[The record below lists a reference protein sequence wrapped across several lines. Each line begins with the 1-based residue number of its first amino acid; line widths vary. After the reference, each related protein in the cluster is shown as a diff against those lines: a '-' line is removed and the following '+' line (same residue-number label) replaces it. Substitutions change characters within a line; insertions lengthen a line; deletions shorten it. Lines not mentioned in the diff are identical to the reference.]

1 MDVRIDLRRFMTRT
15 HLDSPIAEAFL
26 RGRPGGGRCHVVRRR
41 WSKDI
46 QFSAG
51 SRAGPDR
58 CRRHKKRHRSALLK
72 LFGPEGR
79 TIVVSGDAAEDKD
92 GRAEF
97 ARLAHDGMHIDQ
109 PYPARAIIEVG
120 PENWPFPVPL
130 VLKNGQWSFDSA
142 QGKIEVLARRVGRN
156 ELNALE
162 VCRGYVE
169 AQMEYAA
176 RDRDADGILE
186 YAQTILSKP
195 GKKDGLYWEGES
207 ETLVPKSFADA
218 AAVMLA
224 DRGKKAQPYHGYF
237 FHILKAQGPA
247 AEGGAVDYV
256 VKGEMIGGFALV
268 AWPAE
273 YGVSGV
279 NTFIVNHNGMVYE
292 KDLGPTTTVLAHG
305 MTQFNPGKG
314 WQKVTGE

>member
-1 MDVRIDLRRFMTRT
+1 MIRTDSYLLKKLSFAAALVAAAAMLLAAAGQRTFGSPQEAAQALID
-15 HLDSPIAEAFL
+15 A
-26 RGRPGGGRCHVVRRR
+26 
-41 WSKDI
+41 
-46 QFSAG
+46 AG
-51 SRAGPDR
+51 KNDTE
-58 CRRHKKRHRSALLK
+58 ALLK

-79 TIVVSGDAAEDKD
+79 TIVVSGDAAEDKN
-92 GRAEF
+92 GRADF
-97 ARLAHDGMHIDQ
+97 ARLAQEGMHIVQ
-109 PYPARAIIEVG
+109 PHPARAIIEVG

-156 ELNALE
+156 ELNAID

-186 YAQTILSKP
+186 YAQTILSTP

-207 ETLVPKSFADA
+207 ETLVPKSFGDA

-224 DRGKKAQPYHGYF
+224 AKGKKAQPYHGYF
-237 FHILKAQGPA
+237 FHILKAQGPD
-247 AEGGAVDYV
+247 AEGGAMNYV

-279 NTFIVNHNGMVYE
+279 NTFIVNQSGAVYE
-292 KDLGPTTTVLAHG
+292 RDLGPTTGVLARQ
-305 MTQFNPGKG
+305 MPRFNPEKG
-314 WQKVTGE
+314 WQKITGE

>member
-1 MDVRIDLRRFMTRT
+1 MTSTHSNLWKNLSFAAALVAAAATLLPAAGERMFSSPQEAAQALIDAADKNDT
-15 HLDSPIAEAFL
+15 E
-26 RGRPGGGRCHVVRRR
+26 
-41 WSKDI
+41 
-46 QFSAG
+46 
-51 SRAGPDR
+51 
-58 CRRHKKRHRSALLK
+58 ALLK
-72 LFGPEGR
+72 VFGPEGR
-79 TIVVSGDAAEDKD
+79 TIVISGDAAEDKD

-97 ARLAHDGMHIDQ
+97 ARLAHQSMHIDQ
-109 PYPARAIIEVG
+109 PYAGRAIIEIG
-120 PENWPFPVPL
+120 PEKWPFPVPL
-130 VLKNGQWSFDSA
+130 ALKDGKWIFDSA
-142 QGKIEVLARRVGRN
+142 AGKIEVLARRVGRN
-156 ELNALE
+156 EINAID

-186 YAQTILSKP
+186 YAQTIVSAP

-224 DRGKKAQPYHGYF
+224 APGKKAQPYHGYL

-247 AEGGAVDYV
+247 AEGGAMDYV

-279 NTFIVNHNGMVYE
+279 NTLIVNQSGVVYE
-292 KDLGPTTTVLAHG
+292 KDLGASTGALARQ
-305 MTQFNPGKG
+305 MTRFNPDKG

>member
-1 MDVRIDLRRFMTRT
+1 MTSTYSNLWKNLSFAAALVAAAATLLPAAGERT
-15 HLDSPIAEAFL
+15 FSSPQEAAQAL
-26 RGRPGGGRCHVVRRR
+26 LEA
-41 WSKDI
+41 
-46 QFSAG
+46 AG
-51 SRAGPDR
+51 KNDTE
-58 CRRHKKRHRSALLK
+58 ALLK

-79 TIVVSGDAAEDKD
+79 PIVVSGDAAEDKN
-92 GRAEF
+92 GRDEF
-97 ARLAHDGMHIDQ
+97 ARLAHESMHIAQ
-109 PYPARAIIEVG
+109 PHASRAIIEVG

-130 VLKNGQWSFDSA
+130 VRKNGQWMFDSS

-156 ELNALE
+156 ELNAID

-186 YAQTILSKP
+186 YAQTIVSAP

-224 DRGKKAQPYHGYF
+224 ASGKKAQPYHGYF

-247 AEGGAVDYV
+247 AEGGAMNYV

-279 NTFIVNHNGMVYE
+279 NTFIVNQSGAVYE
-292 KDLGPTTTVLAHG
+292 KDLGPTTGAVARQ
-305 MTQFNPGKG
+305 MTRFNPDKG

>member
-1 MDVRIDLRRFMTRT
+1 MTRT
-15 HLDSPIAEAFL
+15 YSHLLKKLSFAAALVAAAAMLFAAAGQRTFSSPQEAAQAL
-26 RGRPGGGRCHVVRRR
+26 IDAAD
-41 WSKDI
+41 KNDTE
-46 QFSAG
+46 
-51 SRAGPDR
+51 
-58 CRRHKKRHRSALLK
+58 ALLK

-79 TIVVSGDAAEDKD
+79 TIVVSGDAAEDKN

-97 ARLAHDGMHIDQ
+97 ARLAHEGMHIDQ
-109 PYPARAIIEVG
+109 PYPSRAIIEVG
-120 PENWPFPVPL
+120 AENWPFPVPL
-130 VLKNGQWSFDSA
+130 ALKNGQWSFDSA
-142 QGKIEVLARRVGRN
+142 KGKIEVLARRVGRN
-156 ELNALE
+156 EINAID

-186 YAQTILSKP
+186 YAQTILSAP

-237 FHILKAQGPA
+237 FHILKAQGPDA
-247 AEGGAVDYV
+247 DGGAMNYM
-256 VKGEMIGGFALV
+256 VKGDMIGGFALV

-279 NTFIVNHNGMVYE
+279 NTLIVNQSGVVYE
-292 KDLGPTTTVLAHG
+292 KDLGPTTGVLARG

-314 WQKVTGE
+314 WQKLTGE

>member
-1 MDVRIDLRRFMTRT
+1 VAAAATLLPAAGERTFSSPQEAAQALIDAADKNDT
-15 HLDSPIAEAFL
+15 D
-26 RGRPGGGRCHVVRRR
+26 
-41 WSKDI
+41 
-46 QFSAG
+46 
-51 SRAGPDR
+51 
-58 CRRHKKRHRSALLK
+58 ALLK
-72 LFGPEGR
+72 LFGPEGKA
-79 TIVVSGDAAEDKD
+79 IVVSGDAAEDKAV
-92 GRAEF
+92 RADF
-97 ARLAHDGMHIDQ
+97 ARLAHEGMHIDQ
-109 PYPARAIIEVG
+109 PYAGRAIIEIG
-120 PENWPFPVPL
+120 ADKWPFPVPL
-130 VLKNGQWSFDSA
+130 VRKNGQWIFDSA
-142 QGKIEVLARRVGRN
+142 AGKIEVLARRVGRN
-156 ELNALE
+156 EINAID

-186 YAQTILSKP
+186 YAQTIVSAP

-218 AAVMLA
+218 AAVMLGA
-224 DRGKKAQPYHGYF
+224 QGKKPQPYHGYF
-237 FHILKAQGPA
+237 FHILKAQGSA
-247 AEGGAVDYV
+247 AEGGAMDYV

-279 NTFIVNHNGMVYE
+279 NTLIVNQDGAVYE
-292 KDLGPTTTVLAHG
+292 KDLGPTTGVLARQ

>member
-1 MDVRIDLRRFMTRT
+1 
-15 HLDSPIAEAFL
+15 
-26 RGRPGGGRCHVVRRR
+26 
-41 WSKDI
+41 
-46 QFSAG
+46 
-51 SRAGPDR
+51 
-58 CRRHKKRHRSALLK
+58 
-72 LFGPEGR
+72 
-79 TIVVSGDAAEDKD
+79 
-92 GRAEF
+92 
-97 ARLAHDGMHIDQ
+97 MHIEQ
-109 PYPARAIIEVG
+109 PYPTRAIIEVG
-120 PENWPFPVPL
+120 ADKWPFPVPL
-130 VLKNGQWSFDSA
+130 KLKNGQWSFDSA

-156 ELNALE
+156 EINAID

-186 YAQTILSKP
+186 YAQTILSSP

-224 DRGKKAQPYHGYF
+224 AKGKKAEPYHGYF
-237 FHILKAQGPA
+237 FHILKAQGPG
-247 AEGGAVDYV
+247 AEGGAMNYV

-279 NTFIVNHNGMVYE
+279 NTLIVNQNGVVYE
-292 KDLGPTTTVLAHG
+292 KDLGATTGVLARQ
-305 MTQFNPGKG
+305 MTRFNPDKG